1 MKQLLLCLLLLPA
14 CYGLQA
20 QAPRK
25 FNYQAVVRN
34 NNGTIVAGQN
44 VGLRFSIRDGAAT
57 GAVLYSE
64 RHAVTTNAFGLVNLQ
79 VGGGTVVS
87 GVFANIA
94 WGTGAKFLQV
104 EADITGGANYTP
116 LAAMELIAVP
126 YALQAEKAGSFTG
139 SLTGDISGPQ
149 TATLIGANAVT
160 TSKIAD
166 GAITTSKLFDNVI
179 TTPKL
184 TDAAVNSTKL
194 ADNAVS
200 TGKIADG
207 AVTASK
213 LSDNVITTPRIVDG
227 AVTAI
232 KIPAAQVVKSFNGLK
247 DDVVLKATG
256 GTALS
261 ITDDTITITG
271 NGDITAVNAGAG
283 LLGGGAGNAVTL
295 SAAFG
300 GNGVQNTVSRS
311 DHNHVGQTW
320 TATSGGV
327 LTMYSNDASSIG
339 LNAYSYA
346 TGYSGAAIGGQ
357 VLSTTGQS
365 IGVFGSTSSNDQY
378 AAGVF
383 GQATRT
389 GNAKAVWGYA
399 LGNNTFAMY
408 GEGAGSGSYAGYF
421 QGRVHVNG
429 TLSKAAGSFKIDH
442 PLDPDN
448 KYLSHS
454 FVESPDMMNI
464 YNGNVVLDSRGEA
477 TITLPGYFEALNM
490 DFRYQ
495 LTAIGKP
502 SPNIYIVQ
510 EIAGN
515 KFRVAG
521 GAPNGKI
528 SWKVTGIR
536 HDAYAREHRI
546 PVEELKP
553 SEERGK
559 RLNDDAR
566 NRKSLQRERGIA
578 PEEPVKQ

>member
-1 MKQLLLCLLLLPA
+1 MKQLLVCFLIVLVCHS
-14 CYGLQA
+14 LQA

-34 NNGTIVAGQN
+34 TNGAIIASRN
-44 VGLRFSIRDGAAT
+44 VSLRFSIRDGVAT

-64 RHAVTTNAFGLVNLQ
+64 RHNTTTSSFGLVNLQ
-79 VGGGTVVS
+79 VGGGTVDS
-87 GVFANIA
+87 GVFADIP

-104 EADITGGANYTP
+104 EVDINGGSTYTP
-116 LAAMELIAVP
+116 LATMELIAVP

-139 SLTGDISGPQ
+139 SLTGEISGAQ
-149 TATLIGANAVT
+149 NATVIGANT
-160 TSKIAD
+160 
-166 GAITTSKLFDNVI
+166 ITTNKI
-179 TTPKL
+179 
-184 TDAAVNSTKL
+184 
-194 ADNAVS
+194 ADNAV
-200 TGKIADG
+200 
-207 AVTASK
+207 TA
-213 LSDNVITTPRIVDG
+213 
-227 AVTAI
+227 A
-232 KIPAAQVVKSFNGLK
+232 KIPAAQVVKTFNGLK
-247 DDVVLKATG
+247 DEVTLAAAGGATLDVTG
-256 GTALS
+256 N
-261 ITDDTITITG
+261 TITITG
-271 NGDITAVNAGAG
+271 NGDIAAVNAGAG
-283 LLGGGAGNAVTL
+283 LVGGGANGAVTL
-295 SAAFG
+295 GAAFG
-300 GNGVQNTVSRS
+300 GNGIQNTLSRS

-320 TATSGGV
+320 TATSGRA
-327 LTMYSNDASSIG
+327 LTLYANDANSTG
-339 LNAYSYA
+339 LNIYS
-346 TGYSGAAIGGQ
+346 SGTNYNAAAISGQ

-365 IGVFGSTSSNDQY
+365 VGVFGSTGSNDQY

-399 LGNNTFAMY
+399 LGSNTFAIY
-408 GEGAGSGSYAGYF
+408 GEGAGTGSYAGYF

-442 PLDPDN
+442 PLDPQH

-464 YNGNVVLDSRGEA
+464 YNGNVVLDGRGEA

-502 SPNIYIVQ
+502 SPNIYIAQ

-528 SWKVTGIR
+528 SWMVTGIR
-536 HDAYAREHRI
+536 HDTYAREHRI
-546 PVEELKP
+546 PVEEPKP
-553 SEERGK
+553 AEEQGAL
-559 RLNDDAR
+559 LNDAR
-566 NRKSLQRERGIA
+566 KGKSPGAANRERGVA